1 MSDTTPAIL
10 QPTAAPTPMPASAS
24 APPPAASA
32 PALPPVS
39 NYAVRHDPLMQHCA
53 AASLAGAIIVAS
65 GKPHDTEAALAVFRD
80 VLARLYPSQDAP
92 MR

>member
-10 QPTAAPTPMPASAS
+10 QPTVTPTPMPASAS
-24 APPPAASA
+24 ALPPAAS

-39 NYAVRHDPLMQHCA
+39 NYAVRRDPLMQHCA

-80 VLARLYPSQDAP
+80 VLARLYSTPNTVPQ
-92 MR
+92 